1 VRLALTDLDAKGGRE
16 LCGEIK
22 ERGLKNDMVFAAL
35 DCTGELS
42 NSWGRAE
49 VERVLADL
57 LRRESENR

>member
-42 NSWGRAE
+42 LSFGRAE
-49 VERVLADL
+49 V
-57 LRRESENR
+57 